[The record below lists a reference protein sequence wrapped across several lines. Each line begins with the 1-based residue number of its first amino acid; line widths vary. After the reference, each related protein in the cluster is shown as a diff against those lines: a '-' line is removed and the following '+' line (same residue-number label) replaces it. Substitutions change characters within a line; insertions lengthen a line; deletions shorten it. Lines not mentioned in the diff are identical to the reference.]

1 MSKVKSHH
9 RFAVDPVAA
18 ATKPLPTE
26 KAKVSV
32 ERLLGTPVEACDSY
46 SAAVVRQPGF
56 HALIAAAHLAYQHHY
71 PLTLTPDAI
80 WLTLAQGLANH
91 VNLHAERLRPLL
103 VRHADRP
110 TVIVRRDDF
119 VRGSAENPWAEVW
132 PAFTAAIRE
141 YLTPE
146 VHGLV
151 TCGFSTTGPTER
163 AASEVVL
170 LDCVQSY
177 FNYRFLSR
185 CGIPEVSLEGAVED
199 WEEVHRRAG
208 RLGQYELGWWADEVQ
223 QITAEFVAAA
233 RGRPSRAFWR
243 AIYKQEG
250 SSGGPYTQGWM
261 VRLLPYL
268 KHREFRPAREG
279 DYSSGSYTPWR
290 TDLKNPLLGRPFVK
304 RGHFAGLTDDRLP
317 SSASQ
322 VPFVWEYLGQ
332 EYPYQFVAGVLAV
345 AQDPDTLA
353 IRPRVGW
360 AVRPAT
366 AEEPEVEDDDW

>member
-1 MSKVKSHH
+1 MSKVSSPT
-9 RFAVDPVAA
+9 RFAVDPVPA
-18 ATKPLPTE
+18 ATQPLPTE

-46 SAAVVRQPGF
+46 SADVVRQPGF

-71 PLTLTPDAI
+71 PLVLTPDAI

-103 VRHADRP
+103 VRHQDRP
-110 TVIVRRDDF
+110 TVTVRRDDF
-119 VRGSAENPWAEVW
+119 VKGSPENPWAEVW
-132 PAFTAAIRE
+132 PAFATAIRE

-151 TCGFSTTGPTER
+151 TCDFSTTGPTER

-177 FNYRFLSR
+177 FRYRFLTS
-185 CGIPEVSLEGAVED
+185 CGIPEVSLAGTVAD

-208 RLGQYELGWWADEVQ
+208 RLGQYDLGWWAGEVQ

-233 RGRPSRAFWR
+233 RGRPDREFWR

-250 SSGGPYTQGWM
+250 GSGGPYTQGWL

-268 KHREFRPAREG
+268 KQR
-279 DYSSGSYTPWR
+279 DYRNGSYTPWR
-290 TDLKNPLLGRPFVK
+290 TDLQNPLLGRPFVE
-304 RGHFAGLTDDRLP
+304 RGHFVGLTDDRLP

-322 VPFVWEYLGQ
+322 VPFLWEYLEQ

-353 IRPRVGW
+353 VRPRVGW

-366 AEEPEVEDDDW
+366 AEGPEVEDDEW